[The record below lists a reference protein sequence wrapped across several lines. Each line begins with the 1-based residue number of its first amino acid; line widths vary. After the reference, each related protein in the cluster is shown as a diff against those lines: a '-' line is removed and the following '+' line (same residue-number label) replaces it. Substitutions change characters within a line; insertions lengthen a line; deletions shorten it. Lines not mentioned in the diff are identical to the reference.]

1 MAITGTACIVA
12 GRQAALCGGVRAAR
26 ALGLENPQ
34 VFSVRKRAPNVL
46 RWDRDA
52 MQTSR
57 LERLVGVEEELDALD
72 LAVAY
77 V

>member
-1 MAITGTACIVA
+1 
-12 GRQAALCGGVRAAR
+12 
-26 ALGLENPQ
+26 
-34 VFSVRKRAPNVL
+34 VL